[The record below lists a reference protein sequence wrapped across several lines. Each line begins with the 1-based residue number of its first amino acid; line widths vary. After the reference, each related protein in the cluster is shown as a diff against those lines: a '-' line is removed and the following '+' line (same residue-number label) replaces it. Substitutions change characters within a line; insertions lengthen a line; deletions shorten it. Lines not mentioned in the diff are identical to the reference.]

1 MPKEEVPLTFYLYTF
16 LPALL
21 LAILIRVDAKVIG
34 PYFSTGELL
43 PSFGGIDAVSFYSKR
58 TLCFALIRRLAYPVI
73 LGVIY
78 SITGSNPAL
87 ALFGGLMT
95 GFLLVW
101 PAWIAPNPPAGVSTR
116 DALYHIFYLLV
127 LLSAGAL
134 TLIGFYFVEAITYFS
149 DGDPVRYLLDNLFM
163 FVATLALS
171 WVLPAFTFGVSK
183 SLSEKARFRIEKFAG
198 DDEDDLKGGT

>member
-1 MPKEEVPLTFYLYTF
+1 MAFYLYTF

-21 LAILIRVDAKVIG
+21 LVALIRIDAKVVG

-43 PSFGGIDAVSFYSKR
+43 PSFGGIDSYSFHTKK
-58 TLCFALIRRLAYPVI
+58 TLRFALIRRLAYPVI
-73 LGVIY
+73 LGVVY
-78 SITGSNPAL
+78 SFVSSNPAL

-134 TLIGFYFVEAITYFS
+134 TLIGFYFVQAISYLS
-149 DGDPVRYLLDNLFM
+149 DGDPLRYLADNLFV
-163 FVATLALS
+163 FLATLALS
-171 WVLPAFTFGVSK
+171 WVLPAYTIGVSK
-183 SLSEKARFRIEKFAG
+183 SLSEKARLRTEKFA
-198 DDEDDLKGGT
+198 EDHGEDHKRGT